1 MRVKNDEEMIPH
13 CASIKLH
20 SLVTEG
26 DGSKTR
32 WYGEN
37 FLAASVDG
45 VNAQGVCSKWY
56 ATQRGHGIHSKKAIQ
71 AEKSNEINLVSV
83 IHFSKI
89 IINSLH
95 FKV

>member
-1 MRVKNDEEMIPH
+1 MNMIQSNQEKIRNVQIVH

-45 VNAQGVCSKWY
+45 VDAQGVRSKWY
-56 ATQRGHGIHSKKAIQ
+56 ATQ
-71 AEKSNEINLVSV
+71 
-83 IHFSKI
+83 
-89 IINSLH
+89 
-95 FKV
+95 

>member
-1 MRVKNDEEMIPH
+1 MNMIQSNPKKNLKNVQIIH

-45 VNAQGVCSKWY
+45 VDAQGVRSKWY
-56 ATQRGHGIHSKKAIQ
+56 ATQWGHGIHSKKAIQ
-71 AEKSNEINLVSV
+71 AEKSNEIN
-83 IHFSKI
+83 I
-89 IINSLH
+89 SLRYT
-95 FKV
+95 

>member
-1 MRVKNDEEMIPH
+1 MIQFNLVRKKQKMFK
-13 CASIKLH
+13 SSTVLQLNYLH

-45 VNAQGVCSKWY
+45 VDAQGVRSKWY

-71 AEKSNEINLVSV
+71 AEKSN
-83 IHFSKI
+83 KI
-89 IINSLH
+89 TISLLIL
-95 FKV
+95 FLQNF